1 MTNPRSPTPAPSDHV
16 LHAFVDGRLSTAE
29 ATRVRA
35 WLNDH
40 PEAAATVAA
49 WSDQRQALQEHLK
62 ATLAE
67 PLSPSMLAAA
77 NGLTLRRSTIDLWA
91 RWGGRAA
98 AVLLAFLAGWAGH
111 AQWQAASPLA
121 DARSPQRFARQ
132 ALAAHAVYL
141 PESRHPVEVEAAQ
154 QEHLV
159 QWLSK
164 RLGRPLRV
172 PQLGG
177 EGFEL
182 VGGRLLPAEAGARAQ
197 FMFQHG
203 QGERLTL
210 YIGAVGEKSS
220 GSSETAFRFTR
231 EGPAASFYWVDQGF
245 GYALAGNLPRERL
258 LALADTVYRQLAGSR
273 SQ

>member
-1 MTNPRSPTPAPSDHV
+1 
-16 LHAFVDGRLSTAE
+16 
-29 ATRVRA
+29 
-35 WLNDH
+35 
-40 PEAAATVAA
+40 
-49 WSDQRQALQEHLK
+49 
-62 ATLAE
+62 
-67 PLSPSMLAAA
+67 MLAAA
-77 NGLTLRRSTIDLWA
+77 NGLAQRRRTIDSWA

-111 AQWQAASPLA
+111 AQWQSASPLA

-132 ALAAHAVYL
+132 ALAAHVVYL

-164 RLGRPLRV
+164 RLGRTLRV

-197 FMFQHG
+197 FMFQNG

-210 YIGAVGEKSS
+210 YIGAVGAQSS
-220 GSSETAFRFTR
+220 GSGETAFRFTR

-245 GYALAGNLPRERL
+245 GYALSGNLPRERL
-258 LALADTVYRQLAGSR
+258 LALADTVYRQLAGSPPAR
-273 SQ
+273 G

>member
-1 MTNPRSPTPAPSDHV
+1 MTNPRPPIPAPSDDL
-16 LHAFVDGRLSTAE
+16 LHAFVDGRLPADE
-29 ATRVRA
+29 AKRVQA
-35 WLNDH
+35 WLNDDR
-40 PEAAATVAA
+40 EAAATVAA
-49 WSDQRQALQEHLK
+49 WSAQRAALQEHLK
-62 ATLAE
+62 ATLDE
-67 PLSPSMLAAA
+67 PLPASMLAAA
-77 NGLTLRRSTIDLWA
+77 NGLTNRRRAVDSWT

-98 AVLLAFLAGWAGH
+98 AVLLAFVAGWAGH
-111 AQWQAASPLA
+111 AQWQSASPLA

-141 PESRHPVEVEAAQ
+141 PETRHPVEVEAAQ

-197 FMFQHG
+197 FMFQNG

-210 YIGAVGEKSS
+210 YIGAVAEKSS
-220 GSSETAFRFTR
+220 GSGETAFRFTR

-258 LALADTVYRQLAGSR
+258 LALADTVYRQLAGSAR
-273 SQ
+273 